1 MLIAAAADLEVRA
14 LGIGLMYVVVLLI
27 VTHRLLISIDNIT
40 NITSGA
46 AKTIIIAVLLL

>member
-1 MLIAAAADLEVRA
+1 MLIAAVADLEVRA
-14 LGIGLMYVVVLLI
+14 LDIGIISVVVLLI
-27 VTHRLLISIDNIT
+27 VTHHLLISIDNIT